1 VPETVVSSSASVGA
15 TATVREITQ
24 QPAIWGSVSD
34 IVDRNRGALDSF
46 LADLMENPRLRVVL
60 TGAGTSAFV
69 GSIAAPALAR
79 TLGRR
84 VDAVATTD
92 IVSDPHGCFPEDIP
106 TLLVSFARSGNSPE
120 SSAATELADQVLS
133 DVRHLV
139 LTCNE
144 NGRLFSDHTGREKSF
159 VLLMPARSN
168 DEGFAMTSS
177 FTSMLLAVLLV
188 LDGANHPAVT
198 SLAAS
203 ATQILESRREAIVQ
217 LAARRF
223 ERVVYLGSGPLAG
236 LATESALK
244 LLELTAGRVVS
255 YHDSA
260 LGFRHGPKAVLN
272 DKTLVIVFVSSDP
285 YTRLYDLDIL
295 TELRA
300 GSPANVIAISAGPLA
315 ESDANTWVL
324 QDAAGLGDAFAAV
337 TFAVIAQLLGLSFAL
352 ELGVTPDNPF
362 PGGAVNRV
370 VQGVHIH
377 SLDESNR
384 A

>member
-1 VPETVVSSSASVGA
+1 
-15 TATVREITQ
+15 
-24 QPAIWGSVSD
+24 
-34 IVDRNRGALDSF
+34 
-46 LADLMENPRLRVVL
+46 
-60 TGAGTSAFV
+60 
-69 GSIAAPALAR
+69 
-79 TLGRR
+79 
-84 VDAVATTD
+84 
-92 IVSDPHGCFPEDIP
+92 
-106 TLLVSFARSGNSPE
+106 
-120 SSAATELADQVLS
+120 
-133 DVRHLV
+133 
-139 LTCNE
+139 
-144 NGRLFSDHTGREKSF
+144 
-159 VLLMPARSN
+159 VLLMPERSN

-188 LDGANHPAVT
+188 LDGANHPAVA

-203 ATQILESRREAIVQ
+203 ATQILESRRAAIVG

-223 ERVVYLGSGPLAG
+223 ERVVYLGSGPFAG

-260 LGFRHGPKAVLN
+260 LGFRHGPKAVLT

-295 TELRA
+295 AELRT
-300 GSPANVIAISAGPLA
+300 GNPANVIAISAGPLE

-324 QDAAGLGDAFAAV
+324 NDAVGLSDAFAAV

-362 PGGAVNRV
+362 PGGDVNRV

-377 SLDESNR
+377 SLAESHE